1 MGVSGSELSAPT
13 PFLIEHDVTGFSCG
27 DASLDHWIR
36 STAAR
41 NESNNASR
49 TFVVCDGVV
58 VVAYYALAAGSI
70 DRAFLPKSLQ
80 RNKPNP
86 LPVVVLGRLAVDS
99 RYQDRGLG
107 SGLLKDAMIRAA
119 FISRTI
125 GVKGILVHAISEDAR
140 RWNQKRWFLESPLDP
155 MTLILPTLHIRK
167 SLGLPGQ

>member
-1 MGVSGSELSAPT
+1 MKDAELSAPI
-13 PFLIEHDVTGFSCG
+13 PYLAEHDVTGFSCG
-27 DASLDHWIR
+27 EISLDHWIR

-41 NESNNASR
+41 NESNDASR
-49 TFVVCDGVV
+49 TFVVCDGPA

-70 DRAFLPKSLQ
+70 DRTFVPKSLQ
-80 RNKPNP
+80 RNMPNP

-119 FISRTI
+119 LTSRTI

-140 RWNQKRWFLESPLDP
+140 QWYLKRWFLESPLDP
-155 MTLILPTLHIRK
+155 MTLLLPTAQIRR
-167 SLGLPGQ
+167 SLGMTEE